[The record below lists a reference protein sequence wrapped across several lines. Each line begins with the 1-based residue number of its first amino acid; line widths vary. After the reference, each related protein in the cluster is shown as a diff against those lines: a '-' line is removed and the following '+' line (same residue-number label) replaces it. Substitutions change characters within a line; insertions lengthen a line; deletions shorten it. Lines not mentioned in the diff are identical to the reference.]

1 MYAAPP
7 MMIEVVAFACRGTLV
22 DWTGAIEAVAYEVAR
37 RNGESP
43 LDRGARLRRRVE
55 ALAGGD
61 GLARGFERLARER
74 RYRVGRDGDELLTT
88 VVAMARP
95 LPGAREAVALAL
107 GSGRRVLAVSRG
119 DSPRALDLFD
129 DAFEDVAAHPAEIDG
144 DPDAILYVS
153 RAPWRRAEARSAGL
167 RAVAPG
173 ALGRALATHPA
184 PATRLGA
191 MSGLAVQPIS
201 TGEAVVTSLRAR
213 ILDGVIAPGARLPEA
228 ELAAD
233 FGVARP
239 TVREA
244 IQTLCHEGLLVR
256 ERNRSAHIP
265 VLTSEEILDLF
276 SVRIPLECLIVRAV
290 LERKAPLAPAREAMA
305 VMEALPNDA
314 GWSKVVSA
322 DAAFHQALVSAVGS
336 PRLERLY
343 GALSGEIRL
352 CVAQLRPSW
361 ASPSAIGHE
370 HHEVIDVLESGDVEA
385 AEARMTAHLE
395 RAVRDL
401 TH

>member
-1 MYAAPP
+1 
-7 MMIEVVAFACRGTLV
+7 
-22 DWTGAIEAVAYEVAR
+22 
-37 RNGESP
+37 
-43 LDRGARLRRRVE
+43 
-55 ALAGGD
+55 
-61 GLARGFERLARER
+61 
-74 RYRVGRDGDELLTT
+74 
-88 VVAMARP
+88 
-95 LPGAREAVALAL
+95 
-107 GSGRRVLAVSRG
+107 
-119 DSPRALDLFD
+119 
-129 DAFEDVAAHPAEIDG
+129 
-144 DPDAILYVS
+144 
-153 RAPWRRAEARSAGL
+153 
-167 RAVAPG
+167 
-173 ALGRALATHPA
+173 
-184 PATRLGA
+184 

-201 TGEAVVTSLRAR
+201 TVEAVVASLRAR

-244 IQTLCHEGLLVR
+244 IQTLVHEGLLVR

-265 VLTSEEILDLF
+265 VLTNDEILDLF

-290 LERKAPLAPAREAMA
+290 LERGAPLAPAREAMA

-322 DAAFHQALVSAVGS
+322 DAAFHQALVTAVGS

-343 GALSGEIRL
+343 SALSGEIRL

-370 HHEVIDVLESGDVEA
+370 HHEVLDVLESGDVDA